1 MSTART
7 FGSVLVALALTLSA
21 GVARSAPSVSDDAR
35 ARAITRFQRG
45 QELYADRDF
54 AGALSEFHK
63 AYELAPSYR
72 LLYDIGQVCYQMH
85 DYVCA
90 QQSRARYLA
99 DGGAEIPAPRRLA
112 VERELTELQQRL
124 GYLDL
129 QVDVAGA
136 EVSVD
141 DVLAGVAPLAQPISV
156 SAGRH
161 RATVTAPGRVPVT
174 RIVDVAGQ
182 DTAHVTIALVALRVE
197 REPEAPATVL
207 AMPVQAPRASAMT
220 TASWLGYGAGGVMV
234 AGAAITGVLALDA
247 GRDVRSKLYDDTVA
261 AVADRSRA
269 SSLALAS
276 DAFIIGAALTLT
288 ATTVLTFVL
297 PRSSSKKV
305 GLTVT
310 PGRIDGGFSF

>member
-21 GVARSAPSVSDDAR
+21 GIARSAPPVSDDAR
-35 ARAITRFQRG
+35 ARAITRLQRG
-45 QELYADRDF
+45 QEPYADRDF
-54 AGALSEFHK
+54 AGALSEFRK

-90 QQSRARYLA
+90 QQSRAR
-99 DGGAEIPAPRRLA
+99 
-112 VERELTELQQRL
+112 L

-129 QVDVAGA
+129 QVDVARA

-141 DVLAGVAPLAQPISV
+141 DVLAGVAPLAQP
-156 SAGRH
+156 
-161 RATVTAPGRVPVT
+161 
-174 RIVDVAGQ
+174 
-182 DTAHVTIALVALRVE
+182 
-197 REPEAPATVL
+197 
-207 AMPVQAPRASAMT
+207 
-220 TASWLGYGAGGVMV
+220 
-234 AGAAITGVLALDA
+234 ITGVLALDA
-247 GRDVRSKLYDDTVA
+247 GRDVRSKLYDDTA
-261 AVADRSRA
+261 AADANRSRA

-310 PGRIDGGFSF
+310 PGRIDEGFSF